1 MWMPNGSLLLLNIF
15 GMGEGYH
22 TNLSNYH
29 LELHV
34 AIIFYHHHWFSL
46 NKLHHILWVTTYVV
60 WVKMILSVEIHSN
73 T

>member
-15 GMGEGYH
+15 GMGEGYY